1 MKKPHA
7 LLLTFLLLCLL
18 GYALYALIPLWSQT
32 TSDRE
37 GSAPVFDAT
46 TARAGDVIVGMKIVS
61 NDTQL
66 AGPFGSAGIIQFS
79 GQATLSGTYQVV
91 IDADSL
97 LYVNF
102 YVGDDSLAKLPRM
115 KNDTRTLWFKF
126 NNQAKALS
134 AFGTTAKSG
143 QATIV
148 IDNYRIH
155 RAETDA
161 YNTAAL
167 VRVVRAD

>member
-1 MKKPHA
+1 M
-7 LLLTFLLLCLL
+7 
-18 GYALYALIPLWSQT
+18 
-32 TSDRE
+32 
-37 GSAPVFDAT
+37 
-46 TARAGDVIVGMKIVS
+46 
-61 NDTQL
+61 
-66 AGPFGSAGIIQFS
+66 
-79 GQATLSGTYQVV
+79 SGTYQVV